1 MTDKTKDIR
10 NSTKEAIQYELSR
23 RLGIEVDRVKQGA
36 GTTIYGKTSR
46 RFFRNCDVVSEIT
59 KIDKA
64 LIIRLA
70 VVLEVITSNCF
81 IDK

>member
-36 GTTIYGKTSR
+36 GTTNYGNTSR